1 MERLIQFYKLAI
13 LLFFLSTSNLI
24 SFAQKYS
31 NEFLSIGVGARAQA
45 LGNAVVASVNDVTAG
60 VWNPAGLAAFSTDQG
75 LQLGAMHAE
84 WFGGFGKFDY
94 LGVTLPLANRERRIG
109 ISLVRFGIDEIN
121 NTLSLYEE
129 DGTVNFDNL
138 KQFSAAD
145 YAFMLSYGQPLKT
158 KSGKL
163 LVGGNVKVVHRR
175 IGPFATSWGF
185 GLDLG
190 LQYLVKKWQLG
201 LMLKDISTTFNAW
214 SFTFTEQEKATL
226 ELTNNEIPINSVETT
241 KPQIILGV
249 SRYFD
254 LNKIGIQPELDL
266 LITTDGQRNTLISS
280 DPFSIDPGVGIETNY
295 NKFIFLRFGVNQFQ
309 EIKDFDDKETLK
321 VRPSLG
327 LGLKIS
333 SLRVD
338 YAFTDLGSN
347 LGSTFSHIVSLQLDF
362 KPRNV
367 KRGF

>member
-1 MERLIQFYKLAI
+1 MWKVGLF
-13 LLFFLSTSNLI
+13 LFFLFSLTTN
-24 SFAQKYS
+24 SFSQKYS
-31 NEFLSIGVGARAQA
+31 NEFLSIGVGAKAQA
-45 LGNAVVASVNDVTAG
+45 LGNAVVAGVDDVTAG
-60 VWNPAGLAAFSTDQG
+60 VWNPAGLARLGADQG

-94 LGVTLPLANRERRIG
+94 LGVTLPLANRNRRIG
-109 ISLVRFGIDEIN
+109 LSLVRFGIDEIN

-145 YAFMLSYGQPLKT
+145 YAFMISYGQPLNT
-158 KSGKL
+158 KSGNL
-163 LVGGNVKVVHRR
+163 QVGGNVKVVHRR

-190 LQYLVKKWQLG
+190 LQYQAKKWQLG

-214 SFTFTEQEKATL
+214 SFSFTEQEKETL
-226 ELTNNEIPINSVETT
+226 ALTNNEIPINSVETT
-241 KPQIILGV
+241 NPQVILGF

-266 LITTDGQRNTLISS
+266 TVTTDGRRNTLVSS
-280 DPFSIDPGVGIETNY
+280 DPFSIDPGLGIEGNY
-295 NKFIFLRFGVNQFQ
+295 NRFIFLRIGVNQFQ
-309 EIKDFDDKETLK
+309 EIQDFDNQENIK

-327 LGLKIS
+327 VGLKIS

-338 YAFTDLGSN
+338 YAFTDLGSS
-347 LGSTFSHIVSLQLDF
+347 LGDTFSHIVSLQLDF
-362 KPRNV
+362 KPKNV
-367 KRGF
+367 KQGF